1 MADPPKKSKPT
12 SESPIPKSFQQ
23 RDTQGSVNDRA
34 SLSSIRDVKIKD
46 APSRRIAIRLLI
58 STMRFEL
65 AMLATVLVYCVLVF
79 ANLAIDDPEVSDMI
93 DEGDLNRLHKAFLYI
108 DLIFLIFFCME
119 IAIKMYAFG
128 SIAYLKDLFN
138 LTDAII
144 VWGSF
149 IITCVAIHMDQTNS
163 TLLRSMPI
171 LRVVK
176 VVRLVRVVLAMTRIQ
191 RSRDRYRRT
200 KMCGIGAPV
209 DRVFEMIEE
218 LKLKV
223 KEEDDEKTLAWTME
237 LIAKEQLYTGSFVSQ
252 QNNHLMSADMT
263 DWVRS
268 NLQVKN
274 AVPPA
279 ARDPRSSPP
288 LPFPITAS
296 RPPHPPLPILCPH
309 PRDPPHRFA
318 HHASRPPPHPP
329 APPARRCT
337 STVRRSATRTRPS
350 RCAARRRRRAAGE
363 RSRSPRATPPRARR
377 AATPTSAR

>member
-1 MADPPKKSKPT
+1 MAEPSRASKKEKPLG
-12 SESPIPKSFQQ
+12 EKPIPKSFQA
-23 RDTQGSVNDRA
+23 RGSVNERA
-34 SLSSIRDVKIKD
+34 SLASIREVKIKD
-46 APSRRIAIRLLI
+46 APSKRIAVRLLV

-79 ANLAIDDPEVSDMI
+79 ANLAIDDPEVSELI
-93 DEGDLNRLHKAFLYI
+93 DEGDLNRMHKAFLYI
-108 DLIFLIFFCME
+108 DLIFLIFFCLE
-119 IAIKMYAFG
+119 ISVKMYGFG
-128 SIAYLKDLFN
+128 AVAYLKDLFN
-138 LTDAII
+138 LTDAVI

-252 QNNHLMSADMT
+252 SNNHLMSAEMT

-268 NLQVKN
+268 NLTVTR
-274 AVPPA
+274 A
-279 ARDPRSSPP
+279 ASAT
-288 LPFPITAS
+288 L
-296 RPPHPPLPILCPH
+296 
-309 PRDPPHRFA
+309 
-318 HHASRPPPHPP
+318 RPPP
-329 APPARRCT
+329 
-337 STVRRSATRTRPS
+337 
-350 RCAARRRRRAAGE
+350 
-363 RSRSPRATPPRARR
+363 
-377 AATPTSAR
+377 PTTHTHTLSS